1 MTKSATTAGERALWA
16 AIVAALFAAVGS
28 GMGTV
33 MWGFDVNQTGATF
46 IVLWLLIFIVLAS
59 GWSDKELPPPGKKKA
74 PTVADHTSVGR
85 RSPPS
90 APSPTVKTTSATA
103 PAPSSGTAQ
112 AAAVAPDPAPE
123 TPPEGRRPEALSSPR
138 DGTADDLKQIKGI
151 GPALEKLCHSL
162 GFYHFDQIANWTAE
176 EVAWVDANLEGFK
189 GRVTRD
195 DWVAQAKLLA
205 SGGTTAFAERVEKG
219 EVY

>member
-1 MTKSATTAGERALWA
+1 MDNFWNRGNGRVLGALL
-16 AIVAALFAAVGS
+16 VAWLFAAVGAV
-28 GMGTV
+28 MGVV
-33 MWGFDVNQTGATF
+33 MWEFDINQMGFTF
-46 IVLWLLIFIVLAS
+46 FVLLALIFIVLMI
-59 GWSDKELPPPGKKKA
+59 GWSPLPEPPGRKKA
-74 PTVADHTSVGR
+74 PTVDDHRVAGTGPFATRPAARKSGG
-85 RSPPS
+85 S
-90 APSPTVKTTSATA
+90 AAA
-103 PAPSSGTAQ
+103 APSSGTAQ